1 MLVQNKT
8 GSLFLLYILLVSQGL
23 FLPGKAQT
31 PGAQAREELKHH
43 GAVYLVVPFENRQQ
57 LKSLAR
63 YGVIDAVS
71 GDSVRINMK
80 PEQFEEFSGKGWPF
94 RVYTLYRP
102 TPGKA
107 TTLEWQGWNS
117 YPCYT
122 QYDSVMRSF
131 ADSFPAICR
140 LDTIGTTPQN
150 HQILVVK
157 ISDSVHLDQ
166 PEPEFLYSAAIHGD
180 ETGCYILMLRLID
193 YLLSRYGNDTLVTRL
208 VDNLEILI
216 CPLANP
222 DGTYRG
228 GDESIAGAWRYNAAG
243 IDLNRNFPDPQDGD
257 HPDSQ
262 EYQPETKA
270 MMDFHQS
277 HHIGFSANFHG
288 GAEVV
293 NYPWDTWSQY
303 HADDDWFKRV
313 SRIYAD
319 TVHQYATAGYMSGF
333 DNGITNGY
341 QWYSIS
347 GGRQDYVTYFEHG
360 RESTIELDNDKVTP
374 ESLLDTLWEYN
385 YRSLLYYM
393 REAMFGI
400 AGFVTD
406 SVTGK
411 PVSAEIFIPGHDF
424 DSSQVFSDSASGY
437 YHRYLAAGNY
447 SFSVRADGYTP
458 KQISGIVVN
467 NEQQTR
473 MDVQLVPFSSN
484 KGINNSPQPLIFPN
498 PVRRGEILKIFN
510 IQFSG
515 HPVLYSVDG
524 KSHEL
529 KWSYSEAGR
538 NGFLIPADLPPGVY
552 ILGIHNASSPLYRK
566 IIILE
571 E

>member
-1 MLVQNKT
+1 MFVQNKR
-8 GSLFLLYILLVSQGL
+8 GSLFLLFILLVSQGF

-31 PGAQAREELKHH
+31 PVTQAREELKHH

-102 TPGKA
+102 TSGKA
-107 TTLEWQGWNS
+107 ATLEWQGWNS
-117 YPCYT
+117 YPSYT

-131 ADSFPAICR
+131 ADSFPGLCR

-157 ISDSVHLDQ
+157 ISDSVHFDQ
-166 PEPEFLYSAAIHGD
+166 PEPEFLYSATIHGD
-180 ETGCYILMLRLID
+180 ETGGYILMLRLID
-193 YLLSRYGNDTLVTRL
+193 YLLSRYGSDTLVTRL

-262 EYQPETKA
+262 EHQPETKA
-270 MMDFHQS
+270 MMDFHQR
-277 HHIGFSANFHG
+277 HHIGFSANFHA

-293 NYPWDTWSQY
+293 NYPWDTWSRL
-303 HADDDWFKRV
+303 HADDAWFKRV

-319 TVHQYATAGYMSGF
+319 TVHQYAPAGYMSGF
-333 DNGITNGY
+333 DNGITNGAE
-341 QWYSIS
+341 WYSIS

-374 ESLLDTLWEYN
+374 ESLLDTLWAYN

-393 REAMFGI
+393 REAMFGVS
-400 AGFVTD
+400 GFVTD

-467 NEQQTR
+467 NGQQTR
-473 MDVQLVPFSSN
+473 MDVQLVPLSSS
-484 KGINNSPQPLIFPN
+484 KRNNGSHQPLIFPN

-510 IQFSG
+510 AQVSG

-529 KWSYSEAGR
+529 KWSYSETGR
-538 NGFLIPADLPPGVY
+538 NGFRIPADLPPGVY
-552 ILGIHNASSPLYRK
+552 ILGIQNASSPLYRK